1 MAEVLET
8 LMLIS
13 FGFSWPMNI
22 VKSLKTRST
31 KGKSL
36 TFMILIEIGYAC
48 GIIAKILRYAGAVD
62 KGLWIFS
69 FAVYVLNF
77 LMVGTDMILYFI
89 NHTRETHKHA

>member
-36 TFMILIEIGYAC
+36 SFMILIEIGYAC
-48 GIIAKILRYAGAVD
+48 GIIAKLLRYTSAAD
-62 KGLWIFS
+62 RGLWIFS
-69 FAVYVLNF
+69 FVVYVLNF

-89 NHTRETHKHA
+89 NRARETHKHA